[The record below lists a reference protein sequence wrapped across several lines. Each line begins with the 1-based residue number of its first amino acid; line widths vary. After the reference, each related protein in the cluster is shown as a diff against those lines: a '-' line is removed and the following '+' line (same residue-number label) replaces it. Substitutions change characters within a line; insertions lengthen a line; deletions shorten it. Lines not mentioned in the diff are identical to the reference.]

1 MSKKGYK
8 IWFVTNDDI
17 YMKDEG
23 LRIIGLSS
31 AKFTLVDCPTMDD
44 KREISLKSSDR
55 LKQERN
61 ELHGYFL

>member
-1 MSKKGYK
+1 MENLNVK
-8 IWFVTNDDI
+8 
-17 YMKDEG
+17 G

-31 AKFTLVDCPTMDD
+31 AEFTLVDYPTMDD

-61 ELHGYFL
+61 ELHSYFL